1 VSGLTAKLGGGQM
14 FKIVVSDPKTKKAY
28 QVKKELPILAG
39 KKIGEKFDGSVL
51 GLNGFTLEITGGSD
65 NDGFPMRK
73 DLDGTMRRKALL
85 TKGTG
90 FRGYKIKKKR
100 GKKIKVRIKGMRRRK
115 YIRGNTIS
123 NNIAQVNCK
132 ILEGKGDIAKLL
144 GIEKKEET
152 GEKKVEQKP
161 VEKPKEVKEE
171 KPKEEVKK
179 EKSKPKEVKEK
190 VKEPEP
196 EEKKEGD

>member
-1 VSGLTAKLGGGQM
+1 M
-14 FKIVVSDPKTKKAY
+14 FKIVVSEPKTKKAY
-28 QVKKELPILAG
+28 QIEKELPILAG

-65 NDGFPMRK
+65 KEGFPMRK

-123 NNIAQVNCK
+123 NNIAQINCK

-144 GIEKKEET
+144 GIEKKEGTE
-152 GEKKVEQKP
+152 EKREVKEEKVEEKP
-161 VEKPKEVKEE
+161 KEKTSEEPKEVKKEKPKEEIKEEKPEPKEVKEE
-171 KPKEEVKK
+171 
-179 EKSKPKEVKEK
+179 VKEK
-190 VKEPEP
+190 EPEK
-196 EEKKEGD
+196 KKEGD